1 METLDAR
8 DEKEIWQE
16 LVMEGVGGLVDRNG
30 KSVSTLSL
38 YRFEDFFDILDIL
51 QVDLGMLYGN
61 IMEIWEES
69 KDFEI

>member
-1 METLDAR
+1 
-8 DEKEIWQE
+8 
-16 LVMEGVGGLVDRNG
+16 MEGVGGLVDRNG